1 MSAPD
6 LRLWQLPRGRNGL
19 SRKLVAQSQKE
30 RLIAAVVRVAAAK
43 GYQATS
49 VADILKTA
57 GVGRESFY
65 KHFANREACF
75 LAANDVLVADLER
88 RIEAAYVQPE
98 PWPDRARGGLAAAL
112 EWLSADPDVARVMM
126 IEMGTVGPVA
136 SVRFRKAFKQ
146 LTSWLSDGPR
156 PSDGLLD
163 IAGIA
168 TGGVFSRIYEEVVLG
183 RAAEL
188 PRLLPQLTFELMLPY
203 FGTEDAR
210 REERKAAEILAASGG
225 GAGTN
230 DG

>member
-6 LRLWQLPRGRNGL
+6 LHLWRLPRGRHGL
-19 SRKLVAQSQKE
+19 SRELVAQSQRE

-43 GYQATS
+43 GYPATS
-49 VADILKTA
+49 VADILRAA

-65 KHFANREACF
+65 RHFANKEACF

-98 PWPDRARGGLAAAL
+98 PWPDRAREGLAAAL
-112 EWLSADPDVARVMM
+112 DWLAADPDIARVMM

-136 SVRFRKAFKQ
+136 SVRFRRAFKQ
-146 LTSWLSDGPR
+146 LTSWLNDGPQ
-156 PSDGLLD
+156 PSGDLLD

-168 TGGVFSRIYEEVVLG
+168 TGGVFSRVYEEVALG

-188 PRLLPQLTFELMLPY
+188 PELLPQLTFELMLPY
-203 FGTEDAR
+203 LGAEDAR
-210 REERKAAEILAASGG
+210 REERRAVRSLAAVDTGSNGG
-225 GAGTN
+225 
-230 DG
+230 